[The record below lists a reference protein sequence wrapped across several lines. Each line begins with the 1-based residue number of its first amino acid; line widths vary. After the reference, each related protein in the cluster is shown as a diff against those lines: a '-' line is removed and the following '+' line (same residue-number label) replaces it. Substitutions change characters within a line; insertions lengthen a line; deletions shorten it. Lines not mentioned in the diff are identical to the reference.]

1 MVALVMGPQSIRPL
15 YKLSQ
20 VPQDISHS
28 SCLKDTIVKVEFSTV
43 AVSEEEV
50 QIQRCTQ
57 NFSCWNST
65 FTIWPL
71 IVPLA

>member
-1 MVALVMGPQSIRPL
+1 MVALVTGPQSIRSL

-50 QIQRCTQ
+50 QIQR
-57 NFSCWNST
+57 
-65 FTIWPL
+65 
-71 IVPLA
+71 